1 MHGVSVL
8 RDKQGAVQFKPFLDN
23 WNWKLLGQTMHVY
36 QVAFLK
42 VEEMKN
48 NKWMFS
54 FYFFCQPGNRVCT
67 LSFQLS
73 IFRLKK

>member
-36 QVAFLK
+36 QVKRHLP
-42 VEEMKN
+42 
-48 NKWMFS
+48 S
-54 FYFFCQPGNRVCT
+54 GIFYRDSLLLLLFV
-67 LSFQLS
+67 
-73 IFRLKK
+73 

>member
-36 QVAFLK
+36 QVAFS
-42 VEEMKN
+42 E
-48 NKWMFS
+48 S
-54 FYFFCQPGNRVCT
+54 
-67 LSFQLS
+67 
-73 IFRLKK
+73 

>member
-36 QVAFLK
+36 QVKRHLP
-42 VEEMKN
+42 
-48 NKWMFS
+48 S
-54 FYFFCQPGNRVCT
+54 GIFYKDS
-67 LSFQLS
+67 LL
-73 IFRLKK
+73 L